1 MLNNYN
7 FPIQIFLSLE
17 KVKIQA
23 WTSNTNKPNHFFFLI
38 NKNWFFLLNNILN
51 KDSFLNKTTLIE
63 ASCVDTL
70 KYKKII
76 LDLDFA
82 KKSNR
87 LLTFYSYYNYS
98 LKLRMTFLVFKN
110 NNETNLFS
118 VDSIFKNANWL
129 EREFSEM
136 YGIFFDFKSDTRKL
150 LLDYSLSENPFLK
163 DFNSESSID
172 NFYNIFEEKVCYIK
186 NNNIEL

>member
-7 FPIQIFLSLE
+7 FPTQIFLSLE
-17 KVKIQA
+17 KVKVCA

-38 NKNWFFLLNNILN
+38 NKDWFFILNNILL
-51 KDSFLNKTTLIE
+51 KDSILNKTTLIE
-63 ASCVDTL
+63 ASCLDTL

-76 LDLDFA
+76 LDLDFS

-87 LLTFYSYYNYS
+87 ILTYYSYYNYN
-98 LKLRMTFLVFKN
+98 LKLRMTFLLYKN
-110 NNETNLFS
+110 DRESNLFS
-118 VDSIFKNANWL
+118 IDSLFKNANWL

-136 YGIFFDFKSDTRKL
+136 YGIFFNFKNDTRKL

-163 DFNSESSID
+163 DFNSESQID

>member
-7 FPIQIFLSLE
+7 FPMQIFLSLE
-17 KVKIQA
+17 KINVQA

-38 NKNWFFLLNNILN
+38 NKSWFNLVNNILL

-76 LDLDFA
+76 LDLDFS

-87 LLTFYSYYNYS
+87 VLAFYSYYNYN
-98 LKLRMTFLVFKN
+98 LKSRMTFFIYKN
-110 NNETNLFS
+110 NFEENFFS
-118 VDSIFKNANWL
+118 VDSLFKNASWL
-129 EREFSEM
+129 EREFGEM
-136 YGIFFDFKSDTRKL
+136 YGVFLKFKTDTRKL
-150 LLDYSLSENPFLK
+150 LLDYSTSENPLLK
-163 DFNSESSID
+163 DFNSESSQD